1 MPENKD
7 DIDLEGWDLFRA
19 ARENRFDI
27 ACALLARRDDVNAKN
42 EDGRTPEELA
52 LREHSLDVVKLL
64 ISFRSNGWYLTRMDD
79 QEYA

>member
-7 DIDLEGWDLFRA
+7 DIDLDGWDLFRA
-19 ARENRFDI
+19 AEENRVDI
-27 ACALLARRDDVNAKN
+27 TYALLARGYDANVKN

-52 LREHSLDVVKLL
+52 LREHSLDVAKLL

-79 QEYA
+79 QEDA